1 MRTTVVMSDQ
11 LHREAKAFAARH
23 GMILATLLEE
33 SLRIRLATA
42 PKPGA
47 RIPPLPV
54 CREGGGLR
62 AGLSLDHM
70 QDVYDRMDGLS

>member
-1 MRTTVVMSDQ
+1 MVVMNDQ

-23 GMILATLLEE
+23 GITLAALMEE
-33 SLRIRLATA
+33 GLRIRLATE

-54 CREGGGLR
+54 CREGGGLG

-70 QDVYDRMDGLS
+70 KDVYDRMEGLS